1 MNPNIDLAVQAVLS
15 GQMTQYKASQE
26 FGVNQ
31 STISRRL
38 RKIELGQEKIEP
50 RPVCPCCGQP
60 IARQKQHR

>member
-1 MNPNIDLAVQAVLS
+1 MNVNIDLAVKAVLD
-15 GQMTQYKASQE
+15 GTMTQYRASQE

-38 RKIELGQEKIEP
+38 RKIELGQDKIEP
-50 RPVCPCCGQP
+50 RPICPCCGQT